1 MKKTVRVVNLRGA
14 KAQLS
19 RLVEQAADG
28 ESFIIAKRG
37 KPLEKV
43 VALDAP
49 SPTRKKRLGFLAA
62 QIVVPDDF
70 GTMGA
75 PVIE

>member
-28 ESFIIAKRG
+28 ESFIIA
-37 KPLEKV
+37 
-43 VALDAP
+43 
-49 SPTRKKRLGFLAA
+49 
-62 QIVVPDDF
+62 
-70 GTMGA
+70 
-75 PVIE
+75 